1 LKMGVEDQFW
11 TVAMSIANLDDAT
24 LRTNAA
30 VELFG
35 RSGTDLLPILSGG
48 ADAVDELRKRY
59 AELAYQWTD
68 ETAAAAEEF
77 RDSFEDV
84 RVAMD
89 QVKFTIVQE
98 LAPQI
103 TTLVNETI
111 LPNIQALSDWA
122 KENDNVLGSM
132 VYLVIAA
139 ANLAKA
145 IGQILVNLLELGE
158 WFGQHRAMWD
168 ILGTIL
174 PAGRAVFWSKEQQE
188 AIFGGVGGGG
198 PGLKPGIAEAYGTQ
212 ASAMLSGGSINITIN
227 GNVMGDESAT
237 RQIAQSLEP
246 YLGEASRTTS
256 FPHVNTS
263 GYFGGNSSK

>member
-1 LKMGVEDQFW
+1 MQMGVEDQFW
-11 TVAMSIANLDDAT
+11 TVAMAIANLDDVT

-35 RSGTDLLPILSGG
+35 RSGTDLLPILADG
-48 ADAVDELRKRY
+48 AEGVEELRKRY
-59 AELAYQWTD
+59 AELAYQWTG

-84 RVAMD
+84 KVAMD
-89 QVKFTIVQE
+89 NVKFTIVQE

-122 KENDNVLGSM
+122 KENENVLGSM
-132 VYLVIAA
+132 VYLVVAA

-145 IGQILVNLLELGE
+145 IGQIVVNLLKLGE
-158 WFGQHRAMWD
+158 WFGAHRELWD
-168 ILGTIL
+168 ALGTIL
-174 PAGRAVFWSKEQQE
+174 PGGRAVFWSKEQQE

-198 PGLKPGIAEAYGTQ
+198 PGLKPGIAEAYGAQ
-212 ASAMLSGGSINITIN
+212 ASAVLAGGSINVTIN
-227 GNVMGDESAT
+227 GNVMGDEAMN
-237 RQIAQSLEP
+237 RAIAQALEP
-246 YLGEASRTTS
+246 YLGEAQRTTS

-263 GYFGGNSSK
+263 GYYPGSSAR